1 MKKIICFI
9 LIVVSIFSL
18 SACGN
23 KSETSL
29 LTSENKSKLFPEGS
43 KIENLRLNSM
53 NYSEFKDN
61 NEGFNLVGNSKD
73 KEESDFIY
81 KQMKE
86 IGLKNVEQVPITLDG
101 WDLGNVSMT
110 FKCDCMETGYM
121 NVYELGVYPCD
132 FSFKGEKYQVLYVD
146 SLLNYNESL
155 IGKGVLV
162 DIDKYKEIPMESEKA
177 KELGAKF
184 VIFVDKESNLLINVQ
199 LDLSVK
205 VAKDIPIFVISEHSL
220 RNIKDNL
227 DDTNHIEVEIVGNSK
242 LSPDVETSFVV
253 GEIKGRKSNE
263 YIYITAN
270 RDSFFNG
277 FYSSNMSISELLS
290 IAEHLISEGYKPK
303 YTIRFLVT
311 TGQEWGSI
319 DGGFN
324 VGLKEYLKTINTKK
338 VKYAFVLD
346 GCKPIEKSVL
356 QEFQCSNK
364 DLIEDISTI
373 LSDLKTTET
382 KFLTVTSDISNSR
395 ITEAEVWSE
404 LGVKTILQAE
414 PMTSEY
420 YDIENSSADTAS
432 IVTNDDYVNELMLN
446 VLGIIKGLK

>member
-1 MKKIICFI
+1 MYKSGEKRLKKIICF
-9 LIVVSIFSL
+9 LLVVVSIFSL

-146 SLLNYNESL
+146 SLLNYNDSL

-184 VIFVDKESNLLINVQ
+184 VIFVDKESNLLIDVK
-199 LDLSVK
+199 LDLSINVP
-205 VAKDIPIFVISEHSL
+205 KDFPIFVISESTL

-227 DDTNHIEVEIVGNSK
+227 DETNHIEVEISGHSTLK
-242 LSPDVETSFVV
+242 KDVESSFIV
-253 GEIKGRKSNE
+253 GEIKGKSSSK

-277 FYSSNMSISELLS
+277 FYGKNAGCFVY
-290 IAEHLISEGYKPK
+290 IAERVEGFQYILILKGVLLFEIIFVIAVGSQGNTNKISCLLLGKP
-303 YTIRFLVT
+303 
-311 TGQEWGSI
+311 
-319 DGGFN
+319 
-324 VGLKEYLKTINTKK
+324 
-338 VKYAFVLD
+338 FVR
-346 GCKPIEKSVL
+346 S
-356 QEFQCSNK
+356 
-364 DLIEDISTI
+364 
-373 LSDLKTTET
+373 
-382 KFLTVTSDISNSR
+382 
-395 ITEAEVWSE
+395 
-404 LGVKTILQAE
+404 
-414 PMTSEY
+414 
-420 YDIENSSADTAS
+420 
-432 IVTNDDYVNELMLN
+432 
-446 VLGIIKGLK
+446 